1 MGDPELIDCDL
12 IATHMNGLAQL
23 SRSELWA
30 AVSLYSPGGGTISP
44 TQEPQNRVQGNACAI
59 CFLLKARTYSTLE
72 CRCACSVARPVRTG
86 VHRHGSEQR
95 GPQRDGFPGQKL
107 P

>member
-1 MGDPELIDCDL
+1 MGDQELIDCDL

-30 AVSLYSPGGGTISP
+30 AVRLYSPGGGTISP

-59 CFLLKARTYSTLE
+59 CFLLKARTYPTLE
-72 CRCACSVARPVRTG
+72 CRCAYAT
-86 VHRHGSEQR
+86 
-95 GPQRDGFPGQKL
+95 
-107 P
+107 